1 MISKKI
7 AAIAAGVVLIAI
19 VLVAVHGIP
28 ARGMIEQFSR
38 DPLAKN
44 DLALDIIGD
53 ARLTIWPSTGL
64 TLDDVRLRDAT
75 TSDEMVRIE
84 RVQAGIALGDL
95 WSGRVRIS
103 DLTLTRPVVRTDPMF
118 ARAARAAAKR
128 KASRSIG
135 ANGSSESILPD
146 DSAVS
151 IGSVTV
157 DNATMVVRD
166 GSETADV
173 RIDSLRLASLPA
185 AGGRTNLH
193 LDARMGPTTIRVT
206 SAADTVSRL
215 ADGRAIPIE
224 ATVDAPRMF
233 RSPAT
238 LSATVTSAGPVLKI
252 DGLNGTV
259 DQGRLRGTV
268 TVSFAGAK
276 PFVDA
281 TLESERL
288 DLTTLLDSVSAP
300 AGPSPAGPRGAP
312 AAVAAPPWSD
322 VPLNLFGLRLVEAN
336 IALTAREVLI
346 EKVRIAPA
354 AIETTLLNDA
364 LTVKL
369 GQSGLYGGQATA
381 ELALDRSRDEP
392 IVTVKTS
399 FSGLSALPFL
409 RDAVDF
415 EYIEGRAR
423 GSLDVTGTGAS
434 PRRIVAGLAG
444 RADLLFEDGAVRGI
458 DMPGMLRSLLD
469 MILAGWQSKS
479 SDQTRFSTFKGS
491 FAIQNGVARTMDVA
505 FTGPYMVMSA
515 AGNIDIRAK
524 TLDLRADPRL
534 ITSPDTPGKR
544 SEAWGIGV
552 PVAIQGSWSDPKIY
566 ADTPNILANPDGALK
581 TLRDALGPGG
591 GAQIGKM
598 IEGLKGLGQPTGPA
612 TGPSPAPGLDV
623 PREPG
628 TLADDIMK
636 ALKGVAPAPTP
647 APQYRDIPAPSTAPP
662 RPAVTPPPATAT
674 APPPPPPPAITT
686 APPPRPAVP
695 PPPAVA
701 TVPPPD
707 STVPPRPATPPPTT
721 RETRP
726 KPAPEPTV
734 RELEQGARE
743 FLKDLLGR

>member
-7 AAIAAGVVLIAI
+7 AAIAAGVVLTII
-19 VLVAVHGIP
+19 VLAAVHGIP

-38 DPLAKN
+38 DPLARN

-75 TSDEMVRIE
+75 TADEVVRVE
-84 RVQAGIALGDL
+84 RVQAGIGLGDL

-128 KASRSIG
+128 KSRSIG
-135 ANGSSESILPD
+135 ANGASESILPD

-157 DNATMVVRD
+157 DNATLVVRD

-185 AGGRTNLH
+185 AGGRINLH
-193 LDARMGPTTIRVT
+193 LDARMGPTTVRLT

-215 ADGRAIPIE
+215 AEGRAIPIE

-259 DQGRLRGTV
+259 DQGRLRGVV

-288 DLTTLLDSVSAP
+288 DLTALLDGFSAA
-300 AGPSPAGPRGAP
+300 AGTPPAGPRGTA

-322 VPLNLFGLRLVEAN
+322 APLNLFGLRLVEAN

-346 EKVRIAPA
+346 DKVRIAPA
-354 AIETTLLNDA
+354 ALETTLLNDA

-369 GQSGLYGGQATA
+369 GQSGLYGGQATG
-381 ELALDRSRDEP
+381 EFALDRSRDEP
-392 IVTVKTS
+392 TVTVRTS
-399 FSGLSALPFL
+399 FAGLSALPFL

-423 GSLDVTGTGAS
+423 GSLDVTGTGVS

-515 AGNIDIRAK
+515 AGNIDLRAK

-612 TGPSPAPGLDV
+612 TGPSPAPGLDL

-636 ALKGVAPAPTP
+636 ALKGVAPTP
-647 APQYRDIPAPSTAPP
+647 SPVPSPQYRDIPRETTAPA
-662 RPAVTPPPATAT
+662 RPAIAPPPATAT
-674 APPPPPPPAITT
+674 APPPPPAVTPA
-686 APPPRPAVP
+686 PP
-695 PPPAVA
+695 PPPAIA

-707 STVPPRPATPPPTT
+707 STLPPRPAAPPTT
-721 RETRP
+721 RESRP
-726 KPAPEPTV
+726 KPPPEPTV